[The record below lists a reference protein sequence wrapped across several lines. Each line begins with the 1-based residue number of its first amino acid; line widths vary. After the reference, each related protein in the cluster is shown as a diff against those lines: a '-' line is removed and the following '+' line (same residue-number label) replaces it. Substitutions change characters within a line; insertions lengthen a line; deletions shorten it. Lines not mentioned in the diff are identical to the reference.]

1 MVKKL
6 EDFMS
11 ALPEKRQA
19 EIQQR
24 QIELALESLNH
35 YETTGLH
42 VTLDEL
48 KEWVKAIADN
58 PKTPMPKCHV

>member
-6 EDFMS
+6 EDVMS

-19 EIQQR
+19 DIEQR

-35 YETTGLH
+35 YQTTGLH

-48 KEWVKAIADN
+48 KEWVKAVAVD
-58 PKTPMPKCHV
+58 PKTPMPKCHL

>member
-6 EDFMS
+6 EDILS

-35 YETTGLH
+35 YETTGLL

-48 KEWVKAIADN
+48 KEWVKAIAVN
-58 PKTPMPKCHV
+58 PKTPMPKCHM